1 MKSKEYLSGVFSRN
15 APAYR
20 QRLEEAM
27 RKGQAAGRDAILDYL
42 KPRPGM
48 RILDL
53 ACGPGTLTLPMARA
67 LNGGGEVIGVDLAEG
82 MLAVARQ
89 AAGGRSLPVRFLRMD
104 IENLQFPAATFE
116 AVSCGHGLHFL
127 PNLGRAL
134 REVRRVMKPKARF
147 AASIPPADGPDP
159 SPAVDAFRKAIDK
172 RLGPAP
178 AQPELAETR
187 TILGDLDRFA
197 AAALAAGFRFAET
210 ERVEVETS
218 WDGPGHYAAV
228 NSSWWAFAARLE
240 GLSEHVQ
247 QMVVDEAADAVRQV
261 TGEAPFLAP
270 AAAHVLRAEA

>member
-1 MKSKEYLSGVFSRN
+1 LKSKEFLTGVFSRN

-20 QRLEEAM
+20 ERLEEAM

-53 ACGPGTLTLPMARA
+53 ACGPGTLTIPIAKD
-67 LNGGGEVIGVDLAEG
+67 LNGGGEGIGIDLAEG
-82 MLAVARQ
+82 VLSGAR
-89 AAGGRSLPVRFLRMD
+89 
-104 IENLQFPAATFE
+104 
-116 AVSCGHGLHFL
+116 
-127 PNLGRAL
+127 
-134 REVRRVMKPKARF
+134 
-147 AASIPPADGPDP
+147 P
-159 SPAVDAFRKAIDK
+159 SRAVDAFRKAIDK

-178 AQPELAETR
+178 GQPELAETR
-187 TILGDLDRFA
+187 AILSDLDRFA

-240 GLSEHVQ
+240 GLSEHVR
-247 QMVVDEAADAVRQV
+247 QMVVDEGADAVRQV
-261 TGEAPFLAP
+261 TGDAPFLAP